1 MIRPLPINA
10 NPAAVCGRSITEP
23 DITSEIPT
31 IAMAAPAI
39 TNANT
44 PTMIVNTI
52 ASPVARIPPI
62 IGIKTGPIII
72 ARATIKTIFPIRA
85 FFFF

>member
-31 IAMAAPAI
+31 IAMAAPAR

-44 PTMIVNTI
+44 PW
-52 ASPVARIPPI
+52 
-62 IGIKTGPIII
+62 TG
-72 ARATIKTIFPIRA
+72 KGNEVSLGKDFS
-85 FFFF
+85 